1 MNATFIECLECDK
14 VDNEAALRVH
24 ELEGSALKGEEV
36 LAAALKGAAS
46 ALGKT
51 DKAVV
56 RHFGS
61 AGTRAVV
68 VEERDPET

>member
-1 MNATFIECLECDK
+1 MNATFIECLEYGK
-14 VDNEAALRVH
+14 VDKAAALRVH
-24 ELEGSALKGEEV
+24 ELEGNALKGEEV
-36 LAAALKGAAS
+36 LAEALKGAAS

-51 DKAVV
+51 DKADV

-68 VEERDPET
+68 VEEKDPET